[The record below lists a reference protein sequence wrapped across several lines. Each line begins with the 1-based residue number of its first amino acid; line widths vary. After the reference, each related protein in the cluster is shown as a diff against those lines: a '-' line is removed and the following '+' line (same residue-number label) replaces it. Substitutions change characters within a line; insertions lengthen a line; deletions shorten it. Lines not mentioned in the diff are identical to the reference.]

1 MANVSF
7 YSTTGVT
14 GTTGNLWAMYSTLS
28 EWSTT
33 TDYGSFA
40 YSSISGSNYQWLYK
54 VWRVAVSA
62 LNNQGYGVIVE
73 PGTDTNEILYISSV
87 AKVYEIRVGG
97 YNEYYYGVR
106 IFFVDGAGN
115 AIQLTIQHSSQTSST
130 LSTTLSSSGTFYV
143 KAVRG
148 LVYN

>member
-14 GTTGNLWAMYSTLS
+14 GNTGNLWGMYSDLT
-28 EWSTT
+28 EWSSS

-40 YSSISGSNYQWLYK
+40 YSSSSSSNYQWLYK

-62 LNNQGYGVIVE
+62 LNNQGYGVIIE
-73 PGTDTNEILYISSV
+73 PGTYDNELLYILSI
-87 AKVYEIRVGG
+87 AKVNEHRPGG
-97 YNEYYYGVR
+97 YEEYYSGVR
-106 IFFVDGAGN
+106 ILFVDGIGN

-143 KAVRG
+143 KTARG
-148 LVYN
+148 MIYS